1 MKGRLVLEIRRPLVI
16 VGLLVLLAM
25 LVVSFISLR
34 SFSSN
39 VGEQTAATITAYIQ
53 RSRIVERQ
61 LQVVD
66 KRTRFNE
73 FQLRRLQVQVSKLA
87 RPSNASRLTS
97 RVDGMEQDVRQ
108 LEADQVELEDA
119 LLNNPAKA
127 LQLPLLA
134 RDIESDRRANEAAL
148 LAIRQEMDRQN
159 GLMQWVLGTFALS
172 VLGLLVTVLIPVFRG
187 SKETK

>member
-1 MKGRLVLEIRRPLVI
+1 MMDQVDIRRPLVI
-16 VGLLVLLAM
+16 IGLIGLLAV
-25 LVVSFISLR
+25 LVVSLILLR

-39 VGEQTAATITAYIQ
+39 VGEQAAATISAYIQ

-61 LQVVD
+61 LQIVD
-66 KRTRFNE
+66 KREQFNE
-73 FQLRRLQVQVSKLA
+73 FQLRRLQVEVSKLS
-87 RPSNASRLTS
+87 RPSSASRLTS
-97 RVDGMEQDVRQ
+97 RVDGMEQDLRQ
-108 LEADQVELEDA
+108 LGANQGKLEDA

-134 RDIESDRRANEAAL
+134 RDVESDRRANEAAL

-159 GLMQWVLGTFALS
+159 GFMQWVLGTFTLG
-172 VLGLLVTVLIPVFRG
+172 VLGLLATLLIPLFRG

>member
-1 MKGRLVLEIRRPLVI
+1 MDQVDIRRPLVI
-16 VGLLVLLAM
+16 IGLIGLLTVLVA
-25 LVVSFISLR
+25 SFILVR

-39 VGEQTAATITAYIQ
+39 VGEKTADTIAAYIQ

-73 FQLRRLQVQVSKLA
+73 FQLRRLQVQVSKLS

-97 RVDGMEQDVRQ
+97 RVDGMEQDLRQ
-108 LEADQVELEDA
+108 LEADQGELEDS

-134 RDIESDRRANEAAL
+134 RDVESDRRANEAAL

-159 GLMQWVLGTFALS
+159 GLMQWVLGTFTLG